1 MVGTPRHDEAASTG
15 LVRDDLLVPVAPD
28 GCLDG
33 VLEIVSPN
41 GAFTDDSLER
51 SIALGHL
58 LELALSNW
66 AAHEQ
71 LEQAGRAEERRRIA
85 RDLHD
90 GLAHELAYIA
100 SMARS
105 SWRARVDV
113 DVQEL
118 SSAADRALDEARRA
132 ITVLSAA
139 APQSLVGA
147 VAQTAEDLG
156 ARLGVAVR
164 LEVADDIDTPPDVT
178 EHVLRIVREAIT
190 NAATHGGPTVVTVTV
205 RRDDGVRVVI
215 EDDGC
220 GFDPELGARSGFGL
234 VSMRERA
241 DAIGAGFAVAS
252 APSLGHADRARA
264 PVSDAISVLVADD
277 HARTR
282 ALVRLALEHSGEF
295 RVCAEA
301 HDTPTAIAAALVSTP
316 TSACSTS
323 TCPEV
328 ASPRRPGSRP
338 RCPRRRW

>member
-1 MVGTPRHDEAASTG
+1 MVGDSGDDAAASTDG
-15 LVRDDLLVPVAPD
+15 VRDAVLVPVAPG
-28 GCLDG
+28 GCLHG
-33 VLEIVSPN
+33 VLEIVSAN
-41 GAFTDDSLER
+41 GVLTDDSLER

-105 SWRARVDV
+105 SRRARVDV

-132 ITVLSAA
+132 ITVLSSG

-190 NAATHGGPTVVTVTV
+190 NAATHGRPSVVTVTV
-205 RRDDGVRVVI
+205 RKDDGVRVVI
-215 EDDGC
+215 ADDGC

-252 APSLGHADRARA
+252 GPSLG
-264 PVSDAISVLVADD
+264 
-277 HARTR
+277 TR
-282 ALVRLALEHSGEF
+282 IELAL
-295 RVCAEA
+295 
-301 HDTPTAIAAALVSTP
+301 P
-316 TSACSTS
+316 
-323 TCPEV
+323 
-328 ASPRRPGSRP
+328 
-338 RCPRRRW
+338 

>member
-1 MVGTPRHDEAASTG
+1 MTRPGRTG
-15 LVRDDLLVPVAPD
+15 LVRHAVLVPVAPG
-28 GCLDG
+28 GCLHG

-41 GAFTDDSLER
+41 GALTDDSLER
-51 SIALGHL
+51 SVALGHL

-105 SWRARVDV
+105 SRRARVDV

-132 ITVLSAA
+132 ITVLSSA

-164 LEVADDIDTPPDVT
+164 LEVADDIDTAPDVT

-190 NAATHGGPTVVTVTV
+190 NAATHGGPSVVTVTV

-252 APSLGHADRARA
+252 APSLG
-264 PVSDAISVLVADD
+264 
-277 HARTR
+277 TR
-282 ALVRLALEHSGEF
+282 IELAL
-295 RVCAEA
+295 
-301 HDTPTAIAAALVSTP
+301 P
-316 TSACSTS
+316 
-323 TCPEV
+323 
-328 ASPRRPGSRP
+328 
-338 RCPRRRW
+338 